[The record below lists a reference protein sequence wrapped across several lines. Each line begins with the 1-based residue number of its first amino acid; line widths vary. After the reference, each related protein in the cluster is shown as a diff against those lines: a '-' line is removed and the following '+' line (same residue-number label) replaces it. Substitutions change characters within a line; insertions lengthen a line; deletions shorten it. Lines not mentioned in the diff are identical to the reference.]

1 MNDKE
6 YIQAVSKINIPP
18 EMKERILTKSINANH
33 QSRKEN
39 NIMKFKKKIAIVAVA
54 AAMILGVTAF
64 ASSGIITSWNSSSSS
79 IPNYKSLPSYEQ
91 CVKDAGYAPVLI
103 NSFVSGYTFKDGS
116 LVNNN
121 LTDENGNSVEKF
133 KSFSF
138 RYGKG
143 NDKVTFSADKYSS
156 NMKTTGEVID
166 NIDGIDIYINE
177 YTNKFVP
184 GNYELTEEDKA
195 AQESGELVFSF
206 GADDVKICDVKNVL
220 WSDGDIHYTLTQI
233 DGKLSPE
240 DLAEMA
246 KEVIM
251 SDK

>member
-1 MNDKE
+1 MKDKE
-6 YIQAVSKINIPP
+6 YMRAAGKINIPP
-18 EMKERILTKSINANH
+18 EMKERILTKTINANH
-33 QSRKEN
+33 QNKKEN
-39 NIMKFKKKIAIVAVA
+39 NTMKLKKKIAIVAVA
-54 AAMILGVTAF
+54 AAMILGITAF

-79 IPNYKSLPSYEQ
+79 NPSYKSLPSAEQ
-91 CVKDAGYAPVLI
+91 CVKDAGYVPVLI
-103 NSFVSGYTFKDGS
+103 DSFENEYTFKDGS

-138 RYGKG
+138 RYSNG
-143 NDKVTFSADKYSS
+143 NDEVTFSADKYSS
-156 NMKTTGEVID
+156 DMEATGEIIAD
-166 NIDGIDIYINE
+166 TDGTDIYINE

-184 GNYELTEEDKA
+184 GDYELTEEDKA

-206 GADDVKICDVKNVL
+206 GADDVKICEVKNVL
-220 WSDGDIHYTLTQI
+220 WSVGDIHYTLTQI

-246 KEVIM
+246 KEAI
-251 SDK
+251 SSGK